1 MLDAQRKI
9 NAKGGMKA
17 MCILSVEFM
26 KKIIAERIDVDE
38 NNSSNPSLILI
49 DKDIVDNHKDVLS
62 ILKLHPKLAGVPLF
76 FCASEFDS
84 NVEEDCLLKG
94 AMFIVE
100 KPLQKSAILRIDN
113 ASWQY
118 ELSKNYER
126 VLQKQISE
134 LETAKAIKKL
144 NTQLESRNE
153 FLYKVFGKYFSDE
166 LIDIIL
172 SKQDGDFIGGEKIH
186 LAVLFSDLRG
196 FTSVS
201 EKMDPDSITDLLNKY
216 FGTMSDVILGYGGT
230 IIEFL
235 GDGIL
240 AIFGAPS
247 KNEKYVSNAIAA
259 AIDMQNSMYKVN
271 AYCEERGYEELQLG
285 IGVHCGEGFVGNVGT
300 ERMMRYN
307 VIGSVVNICSRIE
320 SYSIGG
326 QVLVSEDVVNNSGV
340 DLVISERK
348 TMQGKGM
355 SNQLQICSVSGI
367 GGDYKCYLKEKDK
380 AFVYKIA
387 EDIIFEVCRM
397 NNKILLAEGEKT
409 WLKEFSKDKIKL
421 FVKDVDRFQLYE
433 DVEIRCNE
441 DRRFA
446 GFTNVYAK
454 IVERLEDC
462 IVLSLTRVNDQ
473 FKVFERVINK
483 GKIKVELEW
492 RADMKNRQDVCVISC
507 DDFLGQDIKE
517 YLSGVE
523 EKFVLAWKENAED
536 VNLYFYSNDK
546 AIRAVEFL
554 DYIADNYGAI
564 VGDGKFASTTITK
577 VFLNHMMSEQ
587 DTGDINVW
595 LEYKVDAYYSDCQW
609 IFAEEYIKT
618 EKKHIMELPLYRKKD
633 MPWAYVKT
641 VDIALEG
648 TKFKMKSLENES
660 SLELIASQDMYIM
673 IGCRGEIY
681 NISSDKF
688 VTTYSVSDEKFDIF
702 SQMPDYIP
710 EVQLCETNEY
720 ISLDDKAYLCYPKNN
735 KEIYAMP
742 IECRTKVFSEH
753 NKGEYFVGTSGD
765 YMAIRKD
772 DISDIYII
780 QREIFAQTYEKVKG

>member
-9 NAKGGMKA
+9 NTKGGMKA

-26 KKIIAERIDVDE
+26 KKIIAERIDADE

-49 DKDIVDNHKDVLS
+49 DKDIVDNNKDVLS
-62 ILKLHPKLAGVPLF
+62 ILKSHPKLAGVPLF
-76 FCASEFDS
+76 FCASDFDS
-84 NVEEDCLLKG
+84 KIEEDCLLKG
-94 AMFIVE
+94 AMFVVE
-100 KPLQKSAILRIDN
+100 KPLQNIAVLRMDN

-134 LETAKAIKKL
+134 LETAKAIKRL

-172 SKQDGDFIGGEKIH
+172 GKQDGDFIGGEKVR

-196 FTSVS
+196 FTSIS

-216 FGTMSDVILGYGGT
+216 FGTMSDVIMKYGGT

-240 AIFGAPS
+240 AIFGAPRKS
-247 KNEKYVSNAIAA
+247 EKYVSNAIAA
-259 AIDMQNSMYKVN
+259 AIEMQNLMYKVN
-271 AYCEERGYEELQLG
+271 AYCEEKGYEELQLG

-307 VIGSVVNICSRIE
+307 VIGSVVNTCSRIE

-326 QVLVSEDVVNNSGV
+326 QVLVSEDVASNAGV
-340 DLVISERK
+340 ELVINDKK
-348 TMQGKGM
+348 TIQGKGM
-355 SNQLQICSVSGI
+355 SNQLDICSVFGI
-367 GGDYKCYLKEKDK
+367 GGEYKCYLKEKDSN
-380 AFVYKIA
+380 FVYKIA
-387 EDIIFEVCRM
+387 EDIVFEVYRM
-397 NNKILLAEGEKT
+397 NHKILLTEVEKT

-421 FVKDVDRFQLYE
+421 LVDDVDKFQLYE
-433 DVEIRCNE
+433 DVELRCSE
-441 DRRFA
+441 EKRFS

-454 IVERLEDC
+454 IVEKIDNCL
-462 IVLSLTRVNDQ
+462 VLSLTRVNDQ
-473 FKVFERVINK
+473 FKSLERIINK
-483 GKIKVELEW
+483 GKIKIELEW
-492 RADMKNRQDVCVISC
+492 RADMKNRQDVCVVSC
-507 DDFLGQDIKE
+507 DDFQGQDVKE
-517 YLSGVE
+517 YLSNVE

-554 DYIADNYGAI
+554 DYLADNYGSI

-577 VFLNHMMSEQ
+577 VFLNHMMSEL
-587 DTGDINVW
+587 DVKDISVW
-595 LEYKVDAYYSDCQW
+595 LGYKIDGYYSDCQW
-609 IFAEEYIKT
+609 VFAEEYIKT
-618 EKKHIMELPLYRKKD
+618 EKEYIMELPLYRKKD

-641 VDIALEG
+641 VDIAPEG
-648 TKFKMKSLENES
+648 TKFKIKSLENES
-660 SLELIASQDMYIM
+660 SLELVVSRDMYIM

-681 NISSDKF
+681 NITSDKF
-688 VTTYSVSDEKFDIF
+688 VTTYNVSDEKFDIF

-735 KEIYAMP
+735 KEIYAEP
-742 IECRTKVFSEH
+742 IKCRTKVFSEH

-765 YMAIRKD
+765 YLAIRKD